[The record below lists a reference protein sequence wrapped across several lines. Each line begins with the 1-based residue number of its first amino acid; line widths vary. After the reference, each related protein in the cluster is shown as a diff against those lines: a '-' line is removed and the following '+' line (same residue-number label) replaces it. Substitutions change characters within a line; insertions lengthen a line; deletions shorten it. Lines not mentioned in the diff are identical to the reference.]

1 VGRKE
6 RRMTQPTVEERP
18 RVENAPAWERAKA
31 LVEISRIS
39 NLRLRDLVEEPV
51 EEADAAGRN

>member
-1 VGRKE
+1 
-6 RRMTQPTVEERP
+6 MAQPTVEERP
-18 RVENAPAWERAKA
+18 RVEKAPAWERAKA

>member
-1 VGRKE
+1 
-6 RRMTQPTVEERP
+6 MAQPTVEERP